1 MDIIYA
7 LFLMHQTLYQ
17 AGQQSIVLDFHYNR
31 GSSHLLEAARQKVL
45 S

>member
-7 LFLMHQTLYQ
+7 LFLMQQTLYQ
-17 AGQQSIVLDFHYNR
+17 AGQQTIALDFHYNR
-31 GSSHLLEAARQKVL
+31 RSSHLLEVARQKVL